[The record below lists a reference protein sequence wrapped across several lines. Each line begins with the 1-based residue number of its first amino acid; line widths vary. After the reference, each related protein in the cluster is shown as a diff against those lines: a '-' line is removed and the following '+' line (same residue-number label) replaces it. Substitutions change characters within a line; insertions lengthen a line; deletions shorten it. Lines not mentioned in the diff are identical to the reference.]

1 MAHMQSPTQGL
12 CKVIKRID
20 GTGNAIQH
28 NVANF
33 FPTLND
39 KVLDIN
45 VAGTLALI
53 IVMADTLSSW
63 IGVGAGCAKPS
74 CCVRQHED
82 NLAVGGLLA
91 RCLLRDASPASNS
104 QMGRANP
111 IFTWER

>member
-1 MAHMQSPTQGL
+1 MAHMQNPTQGL

-20 GTGNAIQH
+20 GTGNVIQH

-45 VAGTLALI
+45 VQERSVGTRALI
-53 IVMADTLSSW
+53 IVMADILSSW
-63 IGVGAGCAKPS
+63 IGVDEGCAKPS

-82 NLAVGGLLA
+82 NLAVLSAVTAARNSASVELA
-91 RCLLRDASPASNS
+91 VVVD
-104 QMGRANP
+104 
-111 IFTWER
+111 